1 MAHPILTRELDYNT
15 AEKEIGLSAYER
27 TFVEKNRRYHA
38 GDHWQG
44 GEGYIGPRPAG
55 DDPNAQNLW
64 SLLERAFVSKNVVK
78 EMDDRLANAITGQEP
93 DWSVTVRRPLKKVK
107 KQVPDPAFIPP
118 AEDPQRPA
126 PMIDDP
132 AGLMVDEDL
141 TPDEENRI
149 DEAMAAL
156 YVLWDKRKPLD
167 VLRRFIV
174 RRLWG
179 GRSYLSLF
187 VPPKFRDA
195 QGFVRPAKDFNE
207 AMGRIFFREP
217 DICDAVKLIDPVTM
231 DEVTLTRYER
241 GASKIIEICFVDDSG
256 RTFVGTLTATATP
269 IEAQTGVIAPA
280 RALGFSPKQLP
291 ASPPEVEAAA
301 LAADPLPNVELS
313 DPMDLGGHLTTFE
326 AAGDPFITPQITS
339 SNSLVNLALTI
350 AGHIL
355 VESGFSELALTNVEL
370 EMERIPDPRAEGGY
384 REVPKALKR
393 GGTVVHNFVGV
404 QSIGKDGITQFATPG
419 VHKFE
424 PTPITVCKDGKEIGY
439 RNCLEEGHQLHALI
453 SGDAAPSGESRIQA
467 LADFVMNAL
476 PVKSE
481 TDGTGVWM
489 LECGLAW
496 AAILAG
502 KPGYFNDL
510 RVNYNSRIYLGKI
523 TPEERAAVISEVQAG
538 LRSTESGM
546 ILIGIDDPAAEKS
559 LIAAEKKAATPPALL
574 QPPGN
579 LPPGPNPGGQQPPN
593 ILPPPPANNGGG
605 AGRGA
610 NA

>member
-1 MAHPILTRELDYNT
+1 MAHPILTRELDYNL
-15 AEKEIGLSAYER
+15 AEKEIGLSQFER
-27 TFVEKNRRYHA
+27 TFVERNRKYQA

-55 DDPNAQNLW
+55 DDPNGQALW
-64 SLLERAFVSKNVVK
+64 ALLERAFVSKNVVK

-93 DWSVTVRRPLKKVK
+93 DWSVTVRRARKKVK
-107 KQVPDPAFIPP
+107 KQIPDPAFIPP
-118 AEDPQRPA
+118 AEDPQAAA

-132 AGLMVDEDL
+132 QGLLIDEPL
-141 TPDEENRI
+141 RPEEEIKI

-156 YVLWDKRKPLD
+156 YVLWDKKKPLD
-167 VLRRFIV
+167 VLRKFIV

-179 GRSYLSLF
+179 GRSYMSQF
-187 VPPKFRDA
+187 VPPKFRA
-195 QGFVRPAKDFNE
+195 ANGFVRPAADFNE
-207 AMGRIFFREP
+207 AMQRIFFREP

-241 GASKIIEICFVDDSG
+241 GATKVIEVCFVDDSG
-256 RTFVGTLTATATP
+256 RTFVGTLTASAP
-269 IEAQTGVIAPA
+269 APEAQTGAIAPA
-280 RALGFSPKQLP
+280 RALGFEPLQLP

-301 LAADPLPNVELS
+301 LAANPLPNVELS
-313 DPMDLGGHLTTFE
+313 DPMDLNGHLTTFE

-370 EMERIPDPRAEGGY
+370 ETERIADPRAEGGY
-384 REVPKALKR
+384 RDVPKALKR

-404 QSIGKDGITQFATPG
+404 QSIGKDGATVYATPG

-453 SGDAAPSGESRIQA
+453 AGDAAPSGESRIQA

-476 PVKSE
+476 PYKSE
-481 TDGTGVWM
+481 ADGAGVWM
-489 LECGLAW
+489 LECALAW
-496 AAILAG
+496 AAMLVG

-510 RVNYNSRIYLGKI
+510 RVNFNSRIYLGKI
-523 TPEERAAVISEVQAG
+523 TPEERSAVIQEVAAK
-538 LRSTESGM
+538 LRSRESAM
-546 ILIGIDDPAAEKS
+546 VLIGIDDPAAEKS
-559 LIAAEKKAATPPALL
+559 LIDEETKAATPPALIPPGA
-574 QPPGN
+574 QPPGSN
-579 LPPGPNPGGQQPPN
+579 PGGVPPNLLPPGGGQPPEN
-593 ILPPPPANNGGG
+593 
-605 AGRGA
+605 RTVA